1 MGDMHEIDNY
11 GVSTQLSEEQKRKG
25 EKPSY
30 EIEQLE
36 RPLQPSWV
44 GLIT

>member
-1 MGDMHEIDNY
+1 MKLIIMEY
-11 GVSTQLSEEQKRKG
+11 PPTQLSEEQKRKG